1 MLLHNR
7 SAAWNLCKRKELRE
21 INGNCASAS
30 DIKTSRFNWVQNLYC
45 SDWIGHFACVNAVE
59 FSNGTKEFL
68 ASGGDDK
75 RVLLWNLGERFFAP
89 NYKPTI
95 MVGNHISNIFCLAFD
110 MYNKK
115 LFSSGNDEQILV
127 HDLATSKVV
136 KVYIR
141 DDAVYSLSTHPYNDN
156 IFATACE
163 DGRLHITDMRIR
175 THTGTMC
182 LANYISAFHGVAFN
196 PLEPLFV
203 AGAHSVEGAGLWD
216 VRKPKKVFLQYGK
229 PRNEEST
236 MSVRFN
242 ELGSRLFVL
251 RRRRSP
257 RVYKT
262 HVETPVVEFSDEGYL
277 NSCTMKSG
285 CFAGEN
291 DEYVVSGSDNFK
303 IYLWKIPDQSITDYN
318 LNVTSA
324 KMVLKGHRS
333 IVNQV
338 RYNKETQLLASSGV
352 EKSVKTWSP
361 FKYPGATGQIRN
373 VSEEACRPLYS
384 SHEYIELVVQSG
396 MPLSQDYENENTNED
411 PRMMAFFDSLLQHD
425 MNHLSDSSSDEENG
439 VSRLVP
445 TILAASRSPSYHE
458 RQEVATSASSS
469 GNENGGDES
478 DVIFAISS
486 LLRHR
491 LMSRDT
497 RNAERSQE
505 ERDRLSRLQ
514 ALRESI
520 QQDTER
526 ELSEALKSS
535 TEVETSNNASAPSTS
550 GLTSQIKQSREDSG
564 ISCDVD
570 NYKEHSASRGS
581 PNRAS
586 TSKKKFHEKS
596 YQADIEKQKNL
607 KRCLQDF
614 SDEED
619 SGCNELHS
627 QMRRR
632 NASRRKKCIKWVLNE
647 KNTKYADNTNTS
659 DSTVKKDMIQDGAT
673 KMSQASCSH
682 QMTLNESITTQLRDA
697 EDIDHS
703 DEMFTTYELSAIKLN
718 RSIVKTD
725 LRLAKVASEMKEAI
739 DTFKSTE
746 SNSNEATSTLNFQ
759 NHISTLNERGNILD
773 LDPTA
778 VVLSSEAKLNDVA
791 NNDDAKT

>member
-115 LFSSGNDEQILV
+115 LFSSGYELILALCVWQTIYPLSMELHLTHWSHYLLLV
-127 HDLATSKVV
+127 HTQWKELDCG
-136 KVYIR
+136 I
-141 DDAVYSLSTHPYNDN
+141 
-156 IFATACE
+156 
-163 DGRLHITDMRIR
+163 
-175 THTGTMC
+175 
-182 LANYISAFHGVAFN
+182 
-196 PLEPLFV
+196 
-203 AGAHSVEGAGLWD
+203 
-216 VRKPKKVFLQYGK
+216 VFLQYGK